1 MPRDRH
7 ILTARRPSLSTRP
20 SPLQLK
26 LAGRSD
32 FGGRPRRRG
41 TVGSAS
47 GRSTSSPCAREHQK
61 PWEMLN
67 RRSRRHADLI
77 REPGVMLPTDYL
89 PSPPRLLSLP
99 RFLMLS
105 CGATRGWLAT
115 WRVSMASR
123 KGSAAI
129 VRLAP
134 VQGDNS
140 ASRPLSLYRPRQC
153 CGIINAVIHNGG
165 IEKNGA
171 GAIRQATVSIS
182 KKPTVFRIPTSGST
196 YLPINGICNG
206 FDEMGRVLQGERT
219 GSATAACPRRS
230 RTG

>member
-1 MPRDRH
+1 VMPDC
-7 ILTARRPSLSTRP
+7 APC
-20 SPLQLK
+20 
-26 LAGRSD
+26 
-32 FGGRPRRRG
+32 
-41 TVGSAS
+41 GS
-47 GRSTSSPCAREHQK
+47 AREHQK

-129 VRLAP
+129 VHLAP
-134 VQGDNS
+134 RARRQFRVPAAVPVS
-140 ASRPLSLYRPRQC
+140 APPCR
-153 CGIINAVIHNGG
+153 GIINAVIHNGG
-165 IEKNGA
+165 IQKNGA

>member
-1 MPRDRH
+1 
-7 ILTARRPSLSTRP
+7 
-20 SPLQLK
+20 
-26 LAGRSD
+26 
-32 FGGRPRRRG
+32 
-41 TVGSAS
+41 
-47 GRSTSSPCAREHQK
+47 
-61 PWEMLN
+61 MLN

-153 CGIINAVIHNGG
+153 RGIINAVIHNGG
-165 IEKNGA
+165 IQKNGA